1 MRCAWIAAQSELVIA
16 DRPAQTSA
24 GDRDCGVD
32 EQAADVMRRIVALA
46 GVAHHVGAFPSRQGI
61 GEALRQ
67 PDENSMVM
75 IQQRLVQ
82 GGVAQLPAKVS
93 PARAPAEAMI
103 SRLAAIRGT
112 PVRPEPSVRI
122 ITSGRDRSSHP

>member
-1 MRCAWIAAQSELVIA
+1 MRCAWIAAQCELVIA
-16 DRPAQTSA
+16 DRPAKTPA

-82 GGVAQLPAKVS
+82 GGVVQLPANV
-93 PARAPAEAMI
+93 AGRAPAEAMI